1 METSDNTDSMELLSC
16 EDFHQILNLLLC
28 HAFLRNHQQLIS
40 TISSYAPNF
49 KDLMTTPHKPVLI
62 FLSFYKKWRET
73 GPLPGIRQY
82 RFLLTLHEAIM
93 GLLAAR
99 PRLLD
104 KMTKSD
110 MIKMIMGIRCLL
122 GKSIL
127 LEEKFVV
134 KDIETFISKYY
145 PLLPVTTNNRA
156 VWANLTQVLGIN
168 LDTDKQELKVISD
181 FNKLSIDHLSKR
193 IDNLPRER
201 GKSQSEIDSA
211 FLAILES
218 IDSKLSAF
226 VNHVEKEIP
235 DDFLETV
242 IENPSP
248 HVQKFQKNI
257 STNFEEFQLL
267 QLFDEMKN
275 MDTESKFWSSD
286 LIQQKIEM

>member
-145 PLLPVTTNNRA
+145 PLLPVTTNNKA
-156 VWANLTQVLGIN
+156 VWTNLTQVLGIN

>member
-1 METSDNTDSMELLSC
+1 M
-16 EDFHQILNLLLC
+16 
-28 HAFLRNHQQLIS
+28 
-40 TISSYAPNF
+40 
-49 KDLMTTPHKPVLI
+49 
-62 FLSFYKKWRET
+62 
-73 GPLPGIRQY
+73 PGIRQY

-145 PLLPVTTNNRA
+145 PLLPVTTNNKA

-286 LIQQKIEM
+286 LIQQKIET

>member
-145 PLLPVTTNNRA
+145 PLLPVTTNNKA

-226 VNHVEKEIP
+226 VDHVEKEIP

>member
-145 PLLPVTTNNRA
+145 PLLPVTTNNKA

-286 LIQQKIEM
+286 LIQQKIET

>member
-1 METSDNTDSMELLSC
+1 MEPSDNTDNMELLSC

-28 HAFLRNHQQLIS
+28 HAFLKNHQQLIS
-40 TISSYAPNF
+40 AISSYAPNF
-49 KDLMTTPHKPVLI
+49 KDLMSTPYKPVLI

-145 PLLPVTTNNRA
+145 PLLPVTTSNKT
-156 VWANLTQVLGIN
+156 VWINLTQVLGIN

-235 DDFLETV
+235 NDFLETV

-257 STNFEEFQLL
+257 STNFEELQLL
-267 QLFDEMKN
+267 QVFDEMKN

-286 LIQQKIEM
+286 VIQLKIEM

>member
-145 PLLPVTTNNRA
+145 PLLPVTTNNKA

-248 HVQKFQKNI
+248 QVQMFQKNI

>member
-145 PLLPVTTNNRA
+145 PLLPVTTNNKA

-286 LIQQKIEM
+286 LIQQKIEN

>member
-145 PLLPVTTNNRA
+145 PLLPVTTNNKA

-226 VNHVEKEIP
+226 VDHVEKEIP

-286 LIQQKIEM
+286 LIQQKIET

>member
-145 PLLPVTTNNRA
+145 PLLPVTTNNKA
-156 VWANLTQVLGIN
+156 VWTNLTQVLGIN

-248 HVQKFQKNI
+248 QVQMFQKNI

-286 LIQQKIEM
+286 LIQQKIET

>member
-145 PLLPVTTNNRA
+145 PLLPVTTNNKA

-248 HVQKFQKNI
+248 QVQKFQKNI

>member
-1 METSDNTDSMELLSC
+1 METSENTDSMELLSC

-145 PLLPVTTNNRA
+145 PLLPVTTNNKA
-156 VWANLTQVLGIN
+156 VWTNLTQVLGIN